1 MLYQTHAIFADKRP
15 VTCKLLNNFENL
27 WEVEY
32 NDGTKIVTTKVHP
45 KELTTLDYCEGEIS
59 Q

>member
-32 NDGTKIVTTKVHP
+32 NDGIKIVTTKVDP
-45 KELTTLDYCEGEIS
+45 KELIALDYCENEIS

>member
-1 MLYQTHAIFADKRP
+1 MLYQSHAIFADKRP
-15 VTCKLLNNFENL
+15 VTCVILDNSESMWK
-27 WEVEY
+27 VEY

-45 KELTTLDYCEGEIS
+45 KELTALDYCEREIS

>member
-1 MLYQTHAIFADKRP
+1 MLYQTHAIFEDKRP
-15 VTCKLLNNFENL
+15 VTCKLLDNFENL

-32 NDGTKIVTTKVHP
+32 TDDDKIVTTKVDP
-45 KELTTLDYCEGEIS
+45 KELTVLDYCEMEIS